1 MRLCFLSTRR
11 EDSIR
16 EEGNRLAYV
25 AFAPALLL
33 LLATRDEE
41 IVDIK
46 ANDSRG
52 RSEQYAICLV
62 PNCRSLTLMSRYVI
76 TNARGGFCSTRS
88 VDCSIVCIL
97 FLRPSFSVPLIASK
111 RYAPFTIKDNVIC
124 IRRQDVRLFSNAL
137 WRNSSKCC

>member
-1 MRLCFLSTRR
+1 MMRPCFLSTRR
-11 EDSIR
+11 EDSVC

-52 RSEQYAICLV
+52 RIKWTMRDL
-62 PNCRSLTLMSRYVI
+62 
-76 TNARGGFCSTRS
+76 
-88 VDCSIVCIL
+88 
-97 FLRPSFSVPLIASK
+97 PSP
-111 RYAPFTIKDNVIC
+111 
-124 IRRQDVRLFSNAL
+124 
-137 WRNSSKCC
+137 